1 MLTPSNYLGIIMAKI
16 KEKKTRVALTLGES
30 INGPLTVLSKLTNQ
44 PKTAIIT
51 ELLTDIVPMIEEAIK
66 AIKQVKEGQK
76 DAVLNTMAEFIGN
89 VNATYDQA
97 KIDFNQANEKK

>member
-1 MLTPSNYLGIIMAKI
+1 MAKI

-51 ELLTDIVPMIEEAIK
+51 ELLTDILPMIEEAIK

-89 VNATYDQA
+89 VNAIYDQA